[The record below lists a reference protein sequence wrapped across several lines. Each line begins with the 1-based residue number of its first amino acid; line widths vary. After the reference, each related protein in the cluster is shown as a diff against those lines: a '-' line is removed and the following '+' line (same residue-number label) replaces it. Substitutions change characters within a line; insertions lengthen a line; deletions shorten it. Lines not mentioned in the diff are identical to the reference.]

1 MEAKKQKGL
10 GGCSRN
16 RGGESD
22 VCHRYNEK
30 ANQEHFC
37 SLVSA
42 STLQQ
47 YHAFISLSETKG
59 AMHVDLRRNPTR
71 EILRYHFDFSR
82 LVEGECLLRHVI
94 VIKSF
99 GTDRKTMHMVLV
111 TSPYRGG
118 ENDVAAAVTEP
129 SPRTKLSFTFRA
141 ALYNKIMP
149 Q

>member
-1 MEAKKQKGL
+1 M
-10 GGCSRN
+10 
-16 RGGESD
+16 
-22 VCHRYNEK
+22 
-30 ANQEHFC
+30 
-37 SLVSA
+37 
-42 STLQQ
+42 
-47 YHAFISLSETKG
+47 
-59 AMHVDLRRNPTR
+59 
-71 EILRYHFDFSR
+71 
-82 LVEGECLLRHVI
+82 LRHVI